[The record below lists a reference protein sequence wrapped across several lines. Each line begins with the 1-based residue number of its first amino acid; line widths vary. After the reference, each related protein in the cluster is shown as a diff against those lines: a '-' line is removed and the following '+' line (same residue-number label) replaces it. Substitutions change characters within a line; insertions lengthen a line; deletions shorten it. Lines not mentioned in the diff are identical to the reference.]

1 MFSSYFLLIGVRGY
15 MSIKILA
22 ELITQKY
29 LSTIEHFNPKDSTH
43 KELFQT
49 AQLHFTNQFD
59 YFAGTST
66 GGLIS
71 FCLAMN
77 YSILDLQEIYSK
89 SSYYFKRNYL
99 GPYIYSKYDPSR
111 IHRKID
117 EIINGIRLKDGTTL
131 SAENTTL
138 LDIRNILNPDNVIND
153 QQSESA
159 ALYHG
164 NYLEFVNDKSFREDP
179 ENIDEGYNF
188 HLAKKEKVLLI
199 TAYNTTTNSIT
210 VFNTSYAKYWG
221 YRIADVLKA
230 TMAAP
235 TYFPPYE
242 MSNGKKVNGH
252 FVKAGALELH
262 IDGGVFANDPELA
275 ALWAIRMQWK
285 KPVNYHLLSIGTG
298 CYNTTLSSSTRGGYF
313 DWILNKGFLINTMM
327 DATRSFIETIGGNL
341 AKFDNMKRMKLNY
354 RMTKPIDLDDG
365 CFVNKFDEE
374 WEMLKTEEDFRS
386 FVYFYDK
393 YITEQN

>member
-1 MFSSYFLLIGVRGY
+1 MPIR
-15 MSIKILA
+15 ILA

-29 LSTIEHFNPKDSTH
+29 LSAIKDFNPKDLTH
-43 KELFQT
+43 RKLFRN
-49 AQLHFTNQFD
+49 AQLEFTSNFD
-59 YFAGTST
+59 YFAGNST

-77 YSILDLQEIYSK
+77 YSILDLQEIYSNSK
-89 SSYYFKRNYL
+89 HYFKRNYL

-111 IHRKID
+111 IHHKID
-117 EIINGIRLKDGTTL
+117 EIINGIPLPDGTTL
-131 SAENTTL
+131 SAENATL

-153 QQSESA
+153 EESESA
-159 ALYHG
+159 ARYHG
-164 NYLEFVNDKSFREDP
+164 NFLEFVNDKSFLEDSD
-179 ENIDEGYNF
+179 DEDVDAGYNL
-188 HLAKKEKVLLI
+188 HLVKKEKVLLI

-242 MSNGKKVNGH
+242 MSSGKKVNGC
-252 FVKAGALELH
+252 FVSDGAPELH

-298 CYNTTLSSSTRGGYF
+298 CYNTTLSSSTWGGYF
-313 DWILNKGFLINTMM
+313 DWILNKGFLINTLM
-327 DATRSFIETIGGNL
+327 DATRSFIETIASNL

-354 RMTKPIDLDDG
+354 RMTKSMDLDDS
-365 CFVNKFDEE
+365 CFVNRFDEE
-374 WEMLKTEEDFRS
+374 WEMLKTEEDFKA

-393 YITEQN
+393 YITEQSHLKN